1 MKRSKLKLTYHGR
14 SGRPVLHKTEANKT
28 YIMVRKRGGGVKR
41 LYLVKGRVPL
51 KYKAPIKHKWR
62 K

>member
-1 MKRSKLKLTYHGR
+1 MSYRSKRKLCYHGR
-14 SGRPVLHKTEANKT
+14 CGHPIIHSDKNGRE

-41 LYLVKGRVPL
+41 LYLKNGNVPK
-51 KYKAPIKHKWR
+51 KYRKKVRHK

>member
-14 SGRPVLHKTEANKT
+14 SGHPVLHHSETRT

-41 LYLVKGRVPL
+41 LYLKHGRIPAGYS
-51 KYKAPIKHKWR
+51 KPIKHR
-62 K
+62 R

>member
-1 MKRSKLKLTYHGR
+1 MKRSKIRMTYHGR
-14 SGRPVLHKTEANKT
+14 SGKPVLHQSDSGKS

-41 LYLVKGRVPL
+41 LYLQRGRVPA
-51 KYKAPIKHKWR
+51 KYKAPVKHR